1 MATPV
6 MDAELLQYFSPFF
19 VFIFLFALSYAILQW
34 GKMFGEAP
42 SIHIMISLVIAF
54 FGGIY
59 SDGIRSLIEYVIPWF
74 VFLIVL
80 FMLVIMLIKMFGVS
94 DDSIQSAGKSPGVYW
109 TILIVALVIVLGG
122 LSNVFGEDMLGYTQD
137 GNTSQEGT
145 TGEDGEVKST
155 DTGNIEENIGATF
168 FHPTVLGMIFIL
180 LMTALGAKL
189 LSAPATKK

>member
-6 MDAELLQYFSPFF
+6 MDAELLQHFSPFF
-19 VFIFLFALSYAILQW
+19 IFIFLFAISYAILQW
-34 GKMFGEAP
+34 GKMFGETP

-59 SDGIRSLIEYVIPWF
+59 SEPIRGLIEYIIPWF

-80 FMLVIMLIKMFGVS
+80 FMLVIMLIKMLGVS

-109 TILIVALVIVLGG
+109 TILIIVLVIIIGG
-122 LSNVFGEDMLGYTQD
+122 LSNVFGEDMLEFTQG
-137 GNTSQEGT
+137 GNTSAV
-145 TGEDGEVKST
+145 GENGEEKST
-155 DTGNIEENIGATF
+155 HTGDIEENIGATF

>member
-19 VFIFLFALSYAILQW
+19 VFIFLFAISYAILQW
-34 GKMFGEAP
+34 GKMFGETP
-42 SIHIMISLVIAF
+42 SIHIIISLVIAF

-59 SDGIRSLIEYVIPWF
+59 SESIRGLIEYVIPWF

-80 FMLVIMLIKMFGVS
+80 FMLVLMLIKMLGVS

-109 TILIVALVIVLGG
+109 TILIVALVVLIGG
-122 LSNVFGEDMLGYTQD
+122 LSDVFGEDMLEFTQ
-137 GNTSQEGT
+137 NRNVSAGT
-145 TGEDGEVKST
+145 NGEVGET
-155 DTGNIEENIGATF
+155 DTGDIEENIGATI